1 MVCIILLYSWL
12 LDCAAS
18 YSVFVVAATVCI
30 SLILM
35 YSYSSRVYMY
45 VSIFINAVYISIMC
59 QVIGPC
65 IFTDYTL
72 AVGYL
77 IF

>member
-1 MVCIILLYSWL
+1 MYV
-12 LDCAAS
+12 
-18 YSVFVVAATVCI
+18 
-30 SLILM
+30 ILM
-35 YSYSSRVYMY
+35 YIVVEY
-45 VSIFINAVYISIMC
+45 VSMFVNAVYTSIMC

-77 IF
+77 IFLGLLLSCDYMLI